1 MCVVSMIMDY
11 YGDEWGRRIHRPVWP
26 VVPPPGPGLPYDPYP
41 HMPPVPSGPPPVSP
55 AEIEEFRRLL
65 ERAREYDKR
74 HNEPDCE
81 LEEKRQKVRELAKQ
95 LGIDVSFIEQPA
107 TPNA

>member
-1 MCVVSMIMDY
+1 MCVVSMVMDHY
-11 YGDEWGRRIHRPVWP
+11 RDKWGPLIPIPIVPFPVI
-26 VVPPPGPGLPYDPYP
+26 PYP
-41 HMPPVPSGPPPVSP
+41 YYPLPPQEPVPVPFISP

-81 LEEKRQKVRELAKQ
+81 LEEKREAVRKIAKA
-95 LGIDVSFIEQPA
+95 LGLEIDFV
-107 TPNA
+107 